1 MKPGFVSIAVATLA
15 IAGSTSADEVVRNTY
30 YAKGGG
36 TLIAASR
43 YNWCT
48 ADNWSVMGEGGVLV
62 QATDYPHEGDIAIF
76 NKSIS
81 YMSYIDGN
89 TMPALW
95 KVDFQV
101 NNTIHQGYINLLAG
115 GEGLKMS
122 SSGDMGWWAG
132 LQFTGT
138 GEVPIDVPA
147 GRTFTNQKGVK
158 GTATFVKT
166 GGGKFRSAGEGANL
180 YQPTITKLQG
190 GSFWIKSSTTPLANG
205 EFIFDSNAA
214 GNLVLENSYTK
225 DNVKTWYNQWVL
237 NNGALRESASVAN
250 TTHGISSSDT
260 GARAYLRLTG
270 TPKVA
275 EQRFTGQ
282 LYATGG
288 ISFEPNAKQAGGED
302 YVFTIAKSAST
313 AGGGLSVTNGTMR
326 LVEGATFSSLQIVNV
341 GPNAT
346 FEVATGSGV
355 RFNCGALDVAAGGKL
370 KLGAGVMLS
379 FGKDSFAAGTRL
391 AEGIYTANGADGT
404 IAVNWIEGD
413 GKVSVSEVAIIDPI
427 TLNVESGTVDLDTA
441 LAAWNEANGENVTRA
456 SLSSGD
462 DSLRT
467 IFKTGAGTL
476 ALTNA
481 INGWT
486 GAFYVK
492 QGIVDCG
499 CKYAFG
505 SDVEAKNI
513 IVEDGAAIHETFTTS
528 NYGFNQ
534 SQTFTIAGT
543 GPDGNGALWTGS
555 QHISYG
561 TADVFGGYLILSGD
575 AKVMHGPWYY
585 ISRKVTLNG
594 HKLTLR
600 GHAANGTFFIDTFKD
615 AGELILENSQERTTT
630 AVVEKPGLV
639 VTVKSGGGWRL
650 WDTVNSG
657 AGLSGMTMT
666 FVENGQFVFDSTS
679 AATASHD
686 SQNNSI
692 LWPIAV
698 NSGAKAVCTSQGNNL
713 LATVKFRGPVSGTG
727 KITDST
733 QACPDYIH
741 LFNTANTLSGGIDIN
756 RGVLNVYDPGTLPA
770 ACPVYLNGAYAIEMT
785 TAMKLPA
792 PPYYGSAFFSPA
804 AQTLASLTVDGANAR
819 RVQGGCGRW
828 TGMVL
833 KKGTSALEYYSGIGG
848 ALLEV
853 QGGTVKLPRGPAPG
867 LWEGT
872 NQCADATAVA
882 AAFAGT
888 ATPTNLVMRGPHSA
902 NALQYENFT
911 TASAT
916 KLITYSGYVWNR
928 GDADVIWTLASSVNG
943 PVNVTID
950 GESVLSASSA
960 ALTKAQVTLTPGPHA
975 FTYRSYNGSP
985 RSTNWAGQSGFMYD
999 REGRDGSTTNTYT
1012 WCVDPGDGSLFTRST
1027 DSADLPAFDAIH
1039 VASGATL
1046 DLNGNVYTANDIS
1059 GAGTVASTAADAM
1072 ADPKLVMKAM
1082 TVDAAVNETLSVAVP
1097 VELDANFTV
1106 NVTNVANR
1114 IRGQRTI
1121 LTANAPITGKTG
1133 GLKTLSDGA
1142 RFCVAQVSSDGLS
1155 IELAPLATM
1164 LLIR

>member
-1 MKPGFVSIAVATLA
+1 MNSIRSLVVASAVAAAGGFPLA
-15 IAGSTSADEVVRNTY
+15 EGDTY
-30 YAKGGG
+30 YAWGGG
-36 TLIAASR
+36 PKNAYSYDWFDTSNWRVKNEIEEYVVPATLP
-43 YNWCT
+43 
-48 ADNWSVMGEGGVLV
+48 
-62 QATDYPHEGDIAIF
+62 QQGDIVIF
-76 NKSIS
+76 NKKVE
-81 YMSYIDGN
+81 YMSAFHASL
-89 TMPALW
+89 TVPALW

-101 NNTIHQGYINLLAG
+101 NNIIHQGFITLLGG

-122 SSGDMGWWAG
+122 PDGDMGWWAG
-132 LQFTGT
+132 ITLSGT

-147 GRTFTNQKGVK
+147 GRKFTNQKGVS
-158 GTATFVKT
+158 GATATFVKT
-166 GGGKFRSAGEGANL
+166 GGGTFRTAGEGAAA
-180 YQPTITKLQG
+180 YSPKVTKLRG
-190 GSFWIKSSTTPLANG
+190 GNFQVKASNLLDGG
-205 EFIFDSNAA
+205 EFVFDSNEA
-214 GNLVLENSYTK
+214 GNLVLENSY
-225 DNVKTWYNQWVL
+225 NGTWYNKWEL
-237 NNGALRESASVAN
+237 KNGALSESESVVN
-250 TTHGISSSDT
+250 TTHGISSTDT

-288 ISFEPNAKQAGGED
+288 ISFEPSVKQAGGAD
-302 YVFTIAKSAST
+302 YVFTIAKSVST

-326 LVEGATFSSLQIVNV
+326 LIEGATFGNLQIVNV
-341 GPNAT
+341 GSGAT
-346 FEVATGSGV
+346 FEVAAGSGAC
-355 RFNCGALDVAAGGKL
+355 FSCGALDVAAGGKL
-370 KLGAGVMLS
+370 KLGAGVTLA
-379 FGKDSFAAGTRL
+379 FGKNVTVAGTPL
-391 AEGIYTANGADGT
+391 AEGVYTASGADDT
-404 IAVNWIEGD
+404 IAANWIEGD
-413 GKVSVSEVAIIDPI
+413 GQVTVSTVPIIDPI
-427 TLNVESGTVDLDTA
+427 TLDVASGTVDLDTA
-441 LAAWNEANGENVTRA
+441 LAAWNEASGESVTRA
-456 SLSSGD
+456 SLVGGD
-462 DSLRT
+462 DVVRT
-467 IFKTGAGTL
+467 IIKKGTGTL
-476 ALTNA
+476 VLTNA

-486 GAFYVK
+486 GSFVVK

-513 IVEDGAAIHETFTTS
+513 VVEDGAAIHETFTAS
-528 NYGFNQ
+528 NYGFNVN
-534 SQTFTIAGT
+534 QTFTISGT

-555 QHISYG
+555 LQITYG
-561 TADVFGGYLILSGD
+561 TANVFGGHLILNGD

-585 ISRKVTLNG
+585 ISKKATLNG

-600 GHAANGTFFIDTFKD
+600 CHAANGTFFIDTFKD

-639 VTVKSGGGWRL
+639 VTVKSGGGWRI

-666 FVENGQFVFDSTS
+666 FVENGQFLCDSSS

-692 LWPIAV
+692 LWPVTV

-713 LATVKFRGPVSGTG
+713 FGAVKFRGPVSGAG
-727 KITDST
+727 KISDST
-733 QACPDYIH
+733 QACPDFIH
-741 LFNTANTLSGGIDIN
+741 LFNAANTFSGGVDIN

-770 ACPVYLNGAYAIEMT
+770 VCPVYLNGAYAIEKT
-785 TAMKLPA
+785 SAMKLPM
-792 PPYYGSAFFSPA
+792 PVYYGAAFLSPA

-828 TGMVL
+828 TGTVL
-833 KKGTSALEYYSGIGG
+833 KKGTSTLEYYSELGG
-848 ALLEV
+848 SLLEV
-853 QGGTVKLPRGPAPG
+853 QGGTVKLPRGAAPG

-882 AAFAGT
+882 TAFAGT

-928 GDADVIWTLASSVNG
+928 SDADVTWTLASSVNG

-950 GESVLSASSA
+950 GASVLSASAA

-985 RSTNWAGQSGFMYD
+985 RSTDWAAQSGFMYD
-999 REGRDGSTTNTYT
+999 REGRNGSTTNTYT
-1012 WCVDPGDGSLFTRST
+1012 WCVDPGDGSLFTRTT

-1039 VASGATL
+1039 VATGATL
-1046 DLNGNVYTANDIS
+1046 DLNGNAYVAKDIC
-1059 GAGTVASTAADAM
+1059 GAGTVASSATDAS
-1072 ADPKLVMKAM
+1072 ADPKLVVKAM
-1082 TVDAAVNETLSVAVP
+1082 TIDAAKGETLNVTVP
-1097 VELDANFTV
+1097 VEFDANFQV
-1106 NVTNVANR
+1106 NVTNVAKR
-1114 IRGQRTI
+1114 IRVRRAI
-1121 LTANAPITGKTG
+1121 LTANAALTTPAQIRVVADDGSHWCVEKSADGKSLELCKTG
-1133 GLKTLSDGA
+1133 LTIFL
-1142 RFCVAQVSSDGLS
+1142 R
-1155 IELAPLATM
+1155 
-1164 LLIR
+1164 